1 MTLPLFFAVAK
12 RGMKFFVSETIEK
25 SILLSLR
32 RRDIHPK
39 KLGSFI
45 SNLRRDCRVR
55 HRGLAVTFF

>member
-1 MTLPLFFAVAK
+1 MTLPLFFALAK
-12 RGMKFFVSETIEK
+12 RGMKFFVSEIIEK

-45 SNLRRDCRVR
+45 SNLR
-55 HRGLAVTFF
+55 